1 MTENQPKKK
10 RKSTKRNSETPAVRT
25 PEDAAAICKHIAE
38 IAAKNKLAP
47 AWEGPFSHLWL
58 YRANCLEFMKAIGA
72 EYPQGIF
79 DMIFVDP
86 PNDLANS
93 GFTCRA
99 GKQFM
104 NVAKNITKNEGEHSI
119 DFAQLHENNLNW
131 IKLCRDLLTPDGTLW
146 ISGTH
151 HIIFS
156 IGFALQS
163 LGMRILNNITWE
175 KTNPP
180 PNLSCRYFTHST
192 ETLIWAAKS
201 DSSKH
206 VFNDKRMRRDNNG
219 KQMKSVW
226 RITSAAKGEKK
237 YGKNPTQ
244 KPVSLLERII
254 KASTADGSI
263 IFDPFTGSSTTG
275 MAALHERRYF
285 IGCDIDK
292 KYIDISLE
300 RLDREES
307 PLVDFY
313 M

>member
-1 MTENQPKKK
+1 MVEEQQTKK
-10 RKSTKRNSETPAVRT
+10 RKSTRRNSETPAIRSA
-25 PEDAAAICKHIAE
+25 EDAATICRHIAK
-38 IAAKNKLAP
+38 IAVENKLSP

-58 YRANCLEFMKAIGA
+58 YQVNSTDFMKAVSA
-72 EYPQGIF
+72 EFPNGVF

-93 GFTCRA
+93 GFTCRS
-99 GKQFM
+99 GKQFI
-104 NVAKNITKNEGEHSI
+104 NSAKNNAKKEEELSI
-119 DFAQLHENNLNW
+119 NFARLHENNLNW

-201 DSSKH
+201 NLSKH

-244 KPVSLLERII
+244 KPISLLERII

-275 MAALHERRYF
+275 MAALHEHRYF

-292 KYIDISLE
+292 KFIDISLE

-313 M
+313 I